1 MFLSRCALGLMAM
14 AGLAQA
20 EPFVFQGALN
30 DAGMPAEG
38 LYDLEFELYDMA
50 SGGSSIGTP
59 TSVEDLMV
67 SGGSF
72 TAELDFGD
80 VFDGSQ
86 RWIEIRVR
94 PGDSTDAFTTLS
106 PRAKVGNAPQASY
119 ASKAGVAD
127 ALSDPFWTDLAPGV
141 LQVGEHQGDD
151 QIFINLDR
159 AFESGDVLVV
169 HSSANAPGGMT
180 VSTWLNG
187 MPYYGYASGGFSR
200 AKTYYDPQ
208 TDAWVVSKGGNDL
221 LEIDENDDVII
232 TNNLI
237 VNGTITAL
245 GGGGG
250 GGTLVGYKS
259 YTPESIFRDFD
270 FLRAFNSFAGAI
282 QVQGS
287 SGYLRADVDL
297 PHGATVT
304 NIRVE
309 YVDRVAGSDLRLEL
323 WRRDIIT
330 LGFTPEVLATSTG
343 SNTTMVQVFD
353 IIPSPPLVIDN
364 TVCTYGLR
372 AFVTSGTWP
381 AAGNMG
387 IRAITIEYELPLP

>member
-1 MFLSRCALGLMAM
+1 MRLCAIALMTL

-20 EPFVFQGALN
+20 EPFVFQGTLN
-30 DAGMPAEG
+30 DAGMPADG
-38 LYDLEFELYDMA
+38 LYDLEFELYDA
-50 SGGSSIGTP
+50 QTGGTSIGTRN
-59 TSVEDLMV
+59 TIDDLDV
-67 SGGSF
+67 TDGGF

-94 PGDSTDAFTTLS
+94 DGASAGAYTTLF
-106 PRAKVGNAPQASY
+106 PRAKVGNTPQASY
-119 ASKAGVAD
+119 ATKSATAD

-141 LQVGEHQGDD
+141 LLVGEHEGDD
-151 QIFINLDR
+151 QVFINLDR
-159 AFESGDVLVV
+159 PIESGDVMVV

-180 VSTWLNG
+180 VSTWVNG
-187 MPYYGYASGGFSR
+187 MPYYGYASGGFAR
-200 AKTYYDPQ
+200 AKTYYDPV
-208 TDAWVVSKGGNDL
+208 TDAWVVSKGGNDII
-221 LEIDENDDVII
+221 EIDSNDDVII

-237 VNGTITAL
+237 VNGTITSM

-270 FLRAFNSFAGAI
+270 FVRAFNAFAGAI

-309 YVDRVAGSDLRLEL
+309 YVDRAAGTDLRLEL
-323 WRRDIIT
+323 WRREILT
-330 LGFTPEVLATSTG
+330 LAFTNEVLATSTG
-343 SNTTMVQVFD
+343 SNASMVQVFD

-364 TVCTYGLR
+364 TECTYGLR
-372 AFVTSGTWP
+372 AFATNNSWP